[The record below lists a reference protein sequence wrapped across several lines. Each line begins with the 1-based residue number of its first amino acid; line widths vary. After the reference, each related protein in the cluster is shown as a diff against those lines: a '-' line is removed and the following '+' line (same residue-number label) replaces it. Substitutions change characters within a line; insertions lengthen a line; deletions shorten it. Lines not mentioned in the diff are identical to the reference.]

1 MSNRLNEIIERAI
14 AGDKKALGEVVR
26 EIQDSVHHLAMRM
39 LINPDDALE
48 ATQEI
53 LILVVTKLSTFEGKS
68 AFKTWVY
75 RVAANYLITAKKV
88 RNRDLGLNFEMFRH
102 DLESGLVPES
112 TTSRTPSGEDE
123 VWLNELRISC
133 TMAMLLCLDL
143 KHRLAY
149 VLGDILDLD
158 QAEAAEVL
166 GLSKANF
173 RKRLSRARNDV
184 VAFTTNHCGIANE
197 SAKCSCPRRLPAA
210 RELGRIP
217 KKEDGRAPTYA
228 TKCAPD
234 YNSVI
239 SGVKSLEQELRT
251 LKLQRATPEF
261 VSPDDFAARLSEI
274 LDPDIS
280 PVKQKPPSGTP
291 PGNNNGSDLIH

>member
-1 MSNRLNEIIERAI
+1 MSDRLNRMVKSAI
-14 AGDKKALGEVVR
+14 AGDQKALEGVVR
-26 EIQDSVHHLAMRM
+26 EVQDQVHHLAMRM
-39 LINPDDALE
+39 LVNPDDALE

-88 RNRDLGLNFEMFRH
+88 RDRDHGLNFEMFRH
-102 DLESGLVPES
+102 DLESGLVPEAK
-112 TTSRTPSGEDE
+112 TSRTPSGEDE
-123 VWLNELRISC
+123 VWFNELRISC

-143 KHRLAY
+143 KHRMAY

-173 RKRLSRARNDV
+173 RKRLSRARSEV
-184 VAFTTNHCGIANE
+184 VAFTSNHCGIANE
-197 SAKCSCPRRLPAA
+197 AAKCSCPRRLPAA

-217 KKEDGRAPTYA
+217 NPDDGRAPSYA
-228 TKCAPD
+228 IKSAPD

-239 SGVKSLEQELRT
+239 SGVRSLEQELRT

-261 VSPDDFAARLSEI
+261 VSPDDFAFKLTQI
-274 LDPDIS
+274 LDPDHTPDMRTKS
-280 PVKQKPPSGTP
+280 PSSNTLGP
-291 PGNNNGSDLIH
+291 DLIH

>member
-1 MSNRLNEIIERAI
+1 MSDRLNEIVERAKT
-14 AGDKKALGEVVR
+14 GDQKALEGVVR
-26 EIQDSVHHLAMRM
+26 EVQDQVHHLAMRM
-39 LINPDDALE
+39 LVNPDDALE

-75 RVAANYLITAKKV
+75 RVAANYLFTAQKV

-102 DLESGLVPES
+102 DLESGLVPEA
-112 TTSRTPSGEDE
+112 TPSGEDE

-133 TMAMLLCLDL
+133 TMAMLLCLDV
-143 KHRLAY
+143 KHRMTY

-158 QAEAAEVL
+158 QAEAAEIL
-166 GLSKANF
+166 CLSKANF
-173 RKRLSRARNDV
+173 RKRLSRARNEV

-197 SAKCSCPRRLPAA
+197 TAKCSCPRRLPAA
-210 RELGRIP
+210 RKLGRIP
-217 KKEDGRAPTYA
+217 KKGDGQAPTYA
-228 TKCAPD
+228 TKSAPD

-261 VSPDDFAARLSEI
+261 VSPNDFAVRLSEI
-274 LDPDIS
+274 LDPDIALA
-280 PVKQKPPSGTP
+280 KQSSPSGAP
-291 PGNNNGSDLIH
+291 PTNNNGSDLIH